1 MNSKPAPLIE
11 VVASSDNGDA
21 EDEAK
26 PSGGVASSADGS
38 IPAASAASDSSL
50 LNLEANLAAAAAEE
64 APQPVRIGS
73 DAAKTVY
80 GFNNAY
86 SDFFRAW
93 HGAVSEIISLPD
105 PDSTPAERRREIREM
120 AEDAQFDIER
130 YLLDFVNAG
139 DDPYFQLAMEYR
151 PFWRQFP
158 AIKSAAAPV
167 SPPPA
172 PSPLIVE
179 VTTQPPP
186 PSDVD
191 AVSASL
197 QSMSVSGD
205 TPHPIFSEADEELLR
220 RLPRKEYLILRGSE
234 EEVMVMGGLVDILIG
249 FVYEQLTS
257 QGDSGIE
264 STWTIS
270 ILSPTLSWLD
280 TTKDLRAIVRSA
292 VRRMLSFPFL
302 RQYELAIHVIRET
315 VELLKRGKRVVLRAL
330 LELYRIT
337 EKSETQY
344 LLNALYIQDYCVW
357 IQGVADELLLRTGS
371 KLARCLAGFTKGD
384 TGWALVEL
392 ERSLME
398 GQEGPVKSND
408 SASSS
413 SGSDASSS
421 SSEESDG
428 ADDDSDE

>member
-1 MNSKPAPLIE
+1 M
-11 VVASSDNGDA
+11 
-21 EDEAK
+21 EAT
-26 PSGGVASSADGS
+26 
-38 IPAASAASDSSL
+38 
-50 LNLEANLAAAAAEE
+50 LAAAVAEE

-73 DAAKTVY
+73 DAAQTVY

-93 HGAVSEIISLPD
+93 HGAVSEIISLPE

-139 DDPYFQLAMEYR
+139 EDPYFQLAMEYR

-158 AIKSAAAPV
+158 VIKADAVSV
-167 SPPPA
+167 SPLPA
-172 PSPLIVE
+172 PTPLIVE
-179 VTTQPPP
+179 VTTQSS
-186 PSDVD
+186 PSPDID
-191 AVSASL
+191 GVSSSL
-197 QSMSVSGD
+197 QSMSVSSD
-205 TPHPIFSEADEELLR
+205 APHPIFSEADEELLR
-220 RLPRKEYLILRGSE
+220 RLPRKEYLISRGSE
-234 EEVMVMGGLVDILIG
+234 EEALVVGGLVDILIG
-249 FVYEQLTS
+249 FAYEQITS

-264 STWTIS
+264 STWTVS

-280 TTKDLRAIVRSA
+280 TTRDFRAVVRSA
-292 VRRMLSFPFL
+292 VRRMLAFPFL
-302 RQYELAIHVIRET
+302 RQYELAVHVIRET

-357 IQGVADELLLRTGS
+357 IQGVPDELLLRTGS
-371 KLARCLAGFTKGD
+371 ELARCLACFTKGD

-398 GQEGPVKSND
+398 EQEGPAES
-408 SASSS
+408 SEAASSS

-421 SSEESDG
+421 SSGESDEDASDG
-428 ADDDSDE
+428 SDE